1 MKTVNNND
9 FNINNVNQVVTLHG
23 WIAKKRNLGGM
34 LFVDLRDRSG
44 IIQLVFNPDFK
55 DINIINSLKTESVI
69 EVTGQIV
76 ERTNK
81 NPNLSTGDIEV
92 IVNDIKVLN
101 AAIDTPIEVIDEA
114 KSLEDTRL
122 KYRYLDIRRNPIK
135 DKLLLRHQVT
145 MVTRNVLDK
154 LGFVEVETPILC
166 KSTPEGARD
175 YLVPS
180 RVNEH
185 HFYALPQSPQIYKQ
199 LLMVGG
205 LEKYF
210 QIAKCFRDEDLR
222 KDRQP
227 EFTQIDLE
235 MSFVNA
241 EDVMNT
247 TEQLISNIFKATKD
261 INLSIPFQKM
271 TYNEAIE
278 VYGSDKPDLRFGMP
292 IHDITNIFKSNDQA
306 IFVDKSI
313 NALVLENKADVYSRK
328 MIDELGE
335 FTKNYQ
341 NDNLI
346 AIKYIDNALSSSI
359 VKIMSEVEQQQLINE
374 LNLKN
379 NDLVLIALGTKK
391 IVKQA
396 LGALR
401 VKLGNDLNLINNQD
415 YQVLWITDFPMF
427 EYSESEDRLTAMH
440 HPFTAV
446 IEEDVE
452 LLATNPELCR
462 TNAYDLVINGQ
473 EVGGGSIRIHQPE
486 MQNKIFKVLQLTESE
501 IKSKFGYLVEALT
514 YGAPPH
520 GGLAIGLDRLIMILA
535 GTDNVRDVI
544 AFPKTSSATCLMT
557 DAPSGVDVK
566 QLDEL
571 HLKLK

>member
-9 FNINNVNQVVTLHG
+9 FSINNVNKVVTLHG

-69 EVTGQIV
+69 EVTGQII

-92 IVNDIKVLN
+92 IVSDVEILN
-101 AAIDTPIEVIDEA
+101 AAIDTPIEIIDEV

-145 MVTRNVLDK
+145 MTARNVLDN
-154 LGFVEVETPILC
+154 LGFVEIETPILC

-235 MSFVNA
+235 MSFVTA
-241 EDVMNT
+241 EDVMKT
-247 TEQLISNIFKATKD
+247 TEQLVSNIFKDTKG
-261 INLSIPFQKM
+261 IELSMPFQKM
-271 TYNEAIE
+271 TYNEAID

-292 IHDITNIFKSNDQA
+292 IQDITPIFKDNHQS
-306 IFVDKSI
+306 IFLDKTI
-313 NALVLENKADVYSRK
+313 NALVVENKADVYSRK
-328 MIDELGE
+328 MIDELAE

-346 AIKYIDNALSSSI
+346 AIKYIDNTLSSSI
-359 VKIMSEVEQQQLINE
+359 VKIMSEDEQQQLINE
-374 LNLKN
+374 LDLKN

-391 IVKQA
+391 VVKQA

-401 VKLGNDLNLINNQD
+401 VKLGNDLNLINEHD
-415 YQVLWITDFPMF
+415 YKILWITDFPMF
-427 EYSESEDRLTAMH
+427 EYSETEDRLTAMH

-446 IEEDVE
+446 IEEDLE
-452 LLATNPELCR
+452 LLETNPEACR

-473 EVGGGSIRIHQPE
+473 EVGGGSIRIHEPE
-486 MQNKIFKVLQLTESE
+486 MQNQIFKVLQLTESE

-520 GGLAIGLDRLIMILA
+520 GGLAIGLDRLIMILS
-535 GTDNVRDVI
+535 GTNNVRDVI

-557 DAPSGVDVK
+557 DAPSGVDLK

>member
-9 FNINNVNQVVTLHG
+9 FDISNINQIITLHG

-55 DINIINSLKTESVI
+55 DINIINTLKTESVI
-69 EVTGQIV
+69 EVTGQII

-92 IVNDIKVLN
+92 LISDMKVLN
-101 AAIDTPIEVIDEA
+101 AAIDTPIEIIDEA

-145 MVTRNVLDK
+145 MTARNILDD

-241 EDVMNT
+241 EDVMTT
-247 TEQLISNIFKATKD
+247 TEQLVSNIFKATKG
-261 INLSIPFQKM
+261 IELSMPFQKM
-271 TYNEAIE
+271 TYNEAIN
-278 VYGSDKPDLRFGMP
+278 VYGSDKPDLRFDMP
-292 IHDITNIFKSNDQA
+292 IQDLTDIFKDNNQS
-306 IFVDKSI
+306 IFANKTI
-313 NALVLENKADVYSRK
+313 NALVIENKADTYSRK
-328 MIDELGE
+328 MIDELAE
-335 FTKNYQ
+335 VTKSYQ

-346 AIKYIDNALSSSI
+346 AIKYNDGTLNSSI
-359 VKIMSEVEQQQLINE
+359 VKVMSDIEQQQLIKE
-374 LNLKN
+374 LNLKE
-379 NDLVLIALGTKK
+379 NDLVLIALGIEKV
-391 IVKQA
+391 VKQA

-401 VKLGNDLNLINNQD
+401 AKLGNDLNLIKEHD
-415 YQVLWITDFPMF
+415 YKILWITDFPMF
-427 EYSESEDRLTAMH
+427 EYSETEGRLTAMH

-446 IEEDVE
+446 VEEDVA
-452 LLATNPELCR
+452 LLENNPEACR

-473 EVGGGSIRIHQPE
+473 EVGGGSIRIHEPE

-501 IKSKFGYLVEALT
+501 IKSKFGYLVEALK

-520 GGLAIGLDRLIMILA
+520 GGLAIGLDRLIMILS
-535 GTDNVRDVI
+535 GTNNVRDVI
-544 AFPKTSSATCLMT
+544 AFPKTSNATCLMT
-557 DAPSGVDVK
+557 DAPSGVDAK